1 MEKMARE
8 QAGGRSSDRPACGLH
23 RRTALVLGAA
33 LGCGLALPAQA
44 RIQELGEAIDQAGA
58 QRMLS
63 QRMGKTW
70 LAQLRPELSARA
82 RQVLQASEARFTQ
95 QLDQLLGFAPTPEI
109 SGSFRAL
116 QRRFQDYRALLHRTP
131 RREDLDELLRRSG
144 EVLSLAH
151 VATGQLQQRS
161 REGTA
166 WLVNLSGRQRMLSQR
181 LALYFLAG
189 QQGARPALVQGE
201 ITKASTEFKSAMQT
215 LAQAAEATP
224 AIRDNLE
231 LARNQWVFLQA
242 ALGGESQGPQ
252 AAHDVFVASE
262 NLLVVM
268 ETVTGHFA
276 RQLG

>member
-1 MEKMARE
+1 MQKKAPEH
-8 QAGGRSSDRPACGLH
+8 AGVRSSGNPVHSLS
-23 RRTALVLGAA
+23 RRATLVFGTSLT
-33 LGCGLALPAQA
+33 LALPAQA
-44 RIQELGEAIDQAGA
+44 RIQELGEAIDKAGA

-63 QRMGKTW
+63 QRMGKAW
-70 LAQLRPELSARA
+70 LAQLRPELSERA
-82 RQVLQASEARFTQ
+82 RQVLKSSEARFER
-95 QLDQLLGFAPTPEI
+95 QLELLMGFAPTPEI

-116 QRRFQDYRALLHRTP
+116 NRRFQDYRALLHRAP
-131 RREDLDELLRRSG
+131 RREDLDELLRRAG

-151 VATGQLQQRS
+151 VATGQLQERS
-161 REGTA
+161 REGSA

-181 LALYFLAG
+181 LALFFLAG
-189 QQGARPALVQGE
+189 QQGARPALVQSE

-215 LAQAAEATP
+215 LAQASEATP

-242 ALGGESQGPQ
+242 ALGGESQGLQ
-252 AAHDVFVASE
+252 AANDVFVASE

-268 ETVTGHFA
+268 ETVTGQFA

>member
-1 MEKMARE
+1 MH
-8 QAGGRSSDRPACGLH
+8 SLS
-23 RRTALVLGAA
+23 RRAALVLGTAV
-33 LGCGLALPAQA
+33 GCSLALPAQA
-44 RIQELGEAIDQAGA
+44 RIEELGEAIDKAGA

-63 QRMGKTW
+63 QRMGKAW
-70 LAQLRPELSARA
+70 LAQLRPELSDRA
-82 RQVLQASEARFTQ
+82 RQVLQTSEARFER
-95 QLDQLLGFAPTPEI
+95 QLDLLMGFAPTPEI

-116 QRRFQDYRALLHRTP
+116 QRRFQDYRALLHRAP
-131 RREDLDELLRRSG
+131 RREDLDELLRRAG

-151 VATGQLQQRS
+151 VATGQLQERS
-161 REGTA
+161 RESSA

-181 LALYFLAG
+181 LALFFLAG
-189 QQGARPALVQGE
+189 QQGARPLLVQNE
-201 ITKASTEFKSAMQT
+201 ITKARNEFTTAMTT
-215 LAQAAEATP
+215 LAQAPEATP

-252 AAHDVFVASE
+252 AANDVFLASE

-268 ETVTGHFA
+268 ETVTGQFA